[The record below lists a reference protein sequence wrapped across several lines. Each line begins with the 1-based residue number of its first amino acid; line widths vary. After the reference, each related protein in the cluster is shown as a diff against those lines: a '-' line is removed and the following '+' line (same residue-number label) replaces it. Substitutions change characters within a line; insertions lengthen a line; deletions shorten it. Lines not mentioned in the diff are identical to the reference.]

1 MANNNE
7 IELSSSAPI
16 VNIGNRNSVDK
27 WSETWWAEATP
38 ELRARRCKAHRKNG
52 VQCKRVAI
60 NGATVCR
67 MHGGAARHV
76 KNAARARLQN
86 AADRMARELLKM
98 AVDDNVADSVK
109 LQAIRDALDR
119 AGVSAKTEVEL
130 VAKPFEMVFEAMES
144 GNRAEH
150 RRRNAIEAEF
160 GCSADDLE
168 IARIEAT
175 GADLHPTA
183 LVASEHAGH
192 ASYIDAE
199 ITDGA
204 DEFDDDITFGD
215 ESDLDAGSGAN
226 LTGHAQPITP
236 GSAENRP
243 TFDVDP
249 SSPFPPGPLPLV
261 GLVSIDTAV
270 SAAAAMRA
278 ESARVHRARRR

>member
-1 MANNNE
+1 MTTNNNE
-7 IELSSSAPI
+7 IELST
-16 VNIGNRNSVDK
+16 VKRVDSRK
-27 WSETWWAEATP
+27 SQWTEQWWAKASP
-38 ELRARRCKAHRKNG
+38 EIKARRCGAHRKNG
-52 VQCKRVAI
+52 DQCKKAAI
-60 NGATVCR
+60 NGGTVCR
-67 MHGGAARHV
+67 THGGAARHV

-144 GNRAEH
+144 GSRTEH

-175 GADLHPTA
+175 GADLQPPA
-183 LVASEHAGH
+183 LVASGEVGHAG
-192 ASYIDAE
+192 YIDAE
-199 ITDGA
+199 IADGT
-204 DEFDDDITFGD
+204 DEFDDGITFDD
-215 ESDLDAGSGAN
+215 EPGLDAGHAQN
-226 LTGHAQPITP
+226 FTAHAQPITP

-243 TFDVDP
+243 TFDADP